1 MLFDILWTL
10 FFCSYC
16 VPESKL
22 RQSIKKTITEQS
34 KFLHSIGMA
43 HMQQELESRVLTITK
58 KKSDLMEKESGVEP
72 SMTEN
77 EIKDYIELVTKEIHK
92 SRPNND

>member
-1 MLFDILWTL
+1 VFQD
-10 FFCSYC
+10 
-16 VPESKL
+16 SKL

-43 HMQQELESRVLTITK
+43 HMQQKLESRVLTITK

-77 EIKDYIELVTKEIHK
+77 KIKDYIEIITKEIHK